1 MAKPISTS
9 TRLDKSGSMSTEQLV
24 DWAREKIRVG
34 QFAPGQRLIESDII
48 RETKVTRNK
57 VRDAFQRLATEGLV
71 TIAEFRGASVKLV
84 TWDEV
89 RQIYHA
95 RMALEGF
102 AAALFAESDDMAR
115 KKELQAIQ
123 VEMDQWVSSGDHDRF
138 ARLNSKWH
146 DLIIKSAN
154 NAYFEQFLSRLT
166 IPIYRLLF
174 TTFYS
179 RQRIELANA
188 DHKEIT
194 AAILQGRAKRAEK
207 LMRAHVHAGLKAL
220 SETDFPHL

>member
-1 MAKPISTS
+1 MAKSISAS
-9 TRLDKSGSMSTEQLV
+9 GRIAKSGTMSTDQLV

-71 TIAEFRGASVKLV
+71 TIAEFRGASVKSV

-102 AAALFAESDDMAR
+102 AAGQFAQSNDQALKD
-115 KKELQAIQ
+115 ELQKVQ
-123 VEMDQWVSSGDHDRF
+123 HDMDKWVGSGDHDRF
-138 ARLNSKWH
+138 ARLNGRWH
-146 DLIIKSAN
+146 DLIIRSAN
-154 NAYFEQFLSRLT
+154 NSYFEQFLARLT

-179 RQRIELANA
+179 RQRIENANA
-188 DHKEIT
+188 DHKRIT
-194 AAILQGRAKRAEK
+194 AAILEGDAELAEK
-207 LMRAHVHAGLKAL
+207 LMRAHIHAGLTAL